1 MKYIIIIL
9 AIVGIVWFLKGKDTW
24 EGFYY
29 PDGCLSCS
37 EKYIYSPKFETK
49 EQCFDWADSIKLS
62 RNNPGD
68 LFECSLN
75 CKAKDG
81 LNICEETVD

>member
-9 AIVGIVWFLKGKDTW
+9 AIIGIICFFNSKDVW

-29 PDGCLSCS
+29 PDGCLSCA
-37 EKYIYSPKFETK
+37 ENYIYSPKFETK

-62 RNNPGD
+62 RGNPSD
-68 LFECSLN
+68 LFECGLN
-75 CKAKDG
+75 CKKNNG